1 VLGVFLRS
9 EWFILADQLTKPS
22 LFLESHLAF
31 VQVELSY
38 LLLVGLGRGLVF
50 KGGPINM
57 ICIRGEKGKLN
68 AGLPFKG

>member
-1 VLGVFLRS
+1 MLGVFLRS

-38 LLLVGLGRGLVF
+38 LLLVGLGRGLAF
-50 KGGPINM
+50 KGGLINM
-57 ICIRGEKGKLN
+57 IRIRGGKGKLN
-68 AGLPFKG
+68 AGLLFKG

>member
-9 EWFILADQLTKPS
+9 EWFILTDRLTKPS
-22 LFLESHLAF
+22 FFLESHLAF

-38 LLLVGLGRGLVF
+38 LLLVGLGRGLAF

-57 ICIRGEKGKLN
+57 ICIRWGKVN
-68 AGLPFKG
+68 